1 MAAGQEQCAD
11 TTMRLPRSPPRSL
24 KAAGGDDRTEGVAA
38 KETDHCDDYSPGEI
52 SYATTAA

>member
-1 MAAGQEQCAD
+1 MRRFDHALAKVAATITEKLPAG
-11 TTMRLPRSPPRSL
+11 TT
-24 KAAGGDDRTEGVAA
+24 DEGVAA